1 MDTSYQLTVNNAHIY
16 DRKASESTNLDAVAV
31 SPSKFHILKNNQA
44 YTAEIV
50 STDFLAKTY
59 TVMVNGNSYN
69 VAIATPLDLLIKEMG
84 FLVGNSKQV
93 NEIKAPMPGLVL
105 EMSVVVGQE
114 VQENDCLLILEAM
127 KMENSFLSPRA
138 GIIKSIAA
146 QKGDA
151 VEKGQLLIEFE

>member
-1 MDTSYQLTVNNAHIY
+1 MDTSYQLTVNATHIY
-16 DRKASESTNLDAVAV
+16 NRTASESTSVDAVAV
-31 SPSKFHILKNNQA
+31 TPSKFHILKNNQA

-50 STDFLAKTY
+50 ATDFLAKTY
-59 TVMVNGNSYN
+59 TVMVNGNSYT

-84 FLVGNSKQV
+84 FLVGNSRQV
-93 NEIKAPMPGLVL
+93 NEIKAPMPGLIL

-127 KMENSFLSPRA
+127 KMENSFLSPRS
-138 GIIKSIAA
+138 GIIKSITAK
-146 QKGDA
+146 KGDA